1 MEKKNIQLCLIIGA
15 IILVAV
21 LVYFF
26 FWRKKDNKKES
37 FVAAGGLDHIGALLD
52 DQYDLI
58 HAPDSEVPASHFAD
72 LVSESADHLQYTE
85 QPPTTGTGLRPVERL
100 HRIQGKALMPRTS
113 NMVTPYNIDVANP
126 TSHAYMVNTPRVTSA
141 LKSRTKDYSL
151 SGAIRGDIPFKYYPN
166 IALISKTIQGRDD
179 LRLDGLFTPHF
190 VALYNKYTGKAYKS
204 MPIHVAGAGQAGG
217 YGGSSGE
224 VVMDNYV

>member
-1 MEKKNIQLCLIIGA
+1 MENTKLWLVIGC
-15 IILVAV
+15 IVVVAFV
-21 LVYFF
+21 VYFC
-26 FWRKKDNKKES
+26 FWNKKTDKKEG
-37 FVAAGGLDHIGALLD
+37 FVAAGGLDHVGALLD

-72 LVSESADHLQYTE
+72 LVAEGGDHLQYVE
-85 QPPTTGTGLRPVERL
+85 QPPTTGTGLRPIERL

-113 NMVTPYNIDVANP
+113 INVTPYNIDVANP
-126 TSHAYMVNTPRVTSA
+126 TSHKYMVNTPRVTSA
-141 LKSRTKDYSL
+141 LKSKFKDYSL
-151 SGAIRGDIPFKYYPN
+151 SSFIRGDVAIKYYPN

-190 VALYNKYTGKAYKS
+190 VALYNKFTGKAFKN

-217 YGGSSGE
+217 FGGASGE
-224 VVMDNYV
+224 VVMDNYA